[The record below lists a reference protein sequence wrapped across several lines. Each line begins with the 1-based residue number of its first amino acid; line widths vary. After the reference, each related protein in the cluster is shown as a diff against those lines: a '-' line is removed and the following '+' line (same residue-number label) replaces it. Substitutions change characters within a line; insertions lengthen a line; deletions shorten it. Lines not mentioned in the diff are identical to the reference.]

1 MGLAGDA
8 GGLLAL
14 GVGVH
19 ILNDGLKKSS
29 KKLKGWRG
37 DSVRHSLARKGI
49 RTSNK
54 TKKYKTYKVKK

>member
-8 GGLLAL
+8 GGLFAL

-19 ILNDGLKKSS
+19 VLNSGLKKSS

-37 DSVRHSLARKGI
+37 ESSRHSMARMGI
-49 RTSNK
+49 KTK
-54 TKKYKTYKVKK
+54 TKKCKNYKVKK